1 MGKVRNR
8 SSELKG
14 TTEASRPTSA
24 LHLSCMSEPA
34 PYLALSHLWCQVLAA
49 CAFTPILRKER
60 DTQRGLVMYSK
71 SQTVRGGTEWA
82 SRSSLSQDSFLRTT
96 DSPTSWAEVRAG

>member
-1 MGKVRNR
+1 MGKVRNQ
-8 SSELKG
+8 SLELKG
-14 TTEASRPTSA
+14 TTETNLG
-24 LHLSCMSEPA
+24 LHLSCMSVSRV
-34 PYLALSHLWCQVLAA
+34 PYLILSHLWCQVVAA

-60 DTQRGLVMYSK
+60 DAQRGLVMYSK

-96 DSPTSWAEVRAG
+96 DSPTSWAEVRTG